1 MAAAGEGDLSRV
13 VVKPE
18 NISFMAARGET
29 IDKLQFL
36 GSFPL
41 RISMKEGLVTSR
53 RVVVTRQAS
62 VVEPGSLVDRQ
73 ASSE

>member
-1 MAAAGEGDLSRV
+1 MAAAGEGALSRV

-18 NISFMAARGET
+18 NISFMAAKGKT
-29 IDKLQFL
+29 IDKIQTL

-41 RISMKEGLVTSR
+41 RISMKEGLITTR

-62 VVEPGSLVDRQ
+62 VVESSSL
-73 ASSE
+73 